1 MEINLL
7 SQIRILS
14 PSQIYPFERPASL
27 GTDFDL
33 SNINQIRH
41 PFLVTSLDSGD
52 FLLLEEVDYF
62 QALIQ
67 SGLGHVPVQICS
79 PEDISLEAVRLGLI
93 NFGYD
98 DLVRLSTKHPD
109 QIVLK
114 SGPDSQERLAGYV
127 TLKVEFIGSPS
138 VDVCLR
144 HSSRTGCPLP
154 LDYFFRAVNQV
165 GRYLPVVDRRKNPDS
180 ITRVSSLSGFAS
192 LAPFTLDDLKAAAVS
207 DRRFPPN
214 VTKVRA
220 RRRILSIDYPT
231 TVLLSE
237 ISADEKEAFLKDLI
251 ALREQNHKTSFYD
264 GQVYILNR

>member
-14 PSQIYPFERPASL
+14 PSQIYPFDWPASA
-27 GTDFDL
+27 GSGIDL
-33 SNINQIRH
+33 SNISQIRH

-62 QALIQ
+62 QALTE
-67 SGLGHVPVQICS
+67 SGLRHVPVQICS
-79 PEDISLEAVRLGLI
+79 PDDVSIEAVRMGLI

-98 DLVRLSTKHPD
+98 DLVRLATKYPK
-109 QIVLK
+109 QIIVK
-114 SGPDSQERLAGYV
+114 GGAGGDEELAGHV
-127 TLKVEFIGSPS
+127 SLNLEFIDSPS
-138 VDVCLR
+138 VVVWLR

-165 GRYLPVVDRRKNPDS
+165 GRYQPVVDRRKNPDS
-180 ITRVSSLSGFAS
+180 ITKVASLSGFACPP
-192 LAPFTLDDLKAAAVS
+192 PFTLDDLKAAAVS

-214 VTKVRA
+214 VVNVRA
-220 RRRILSIDYPT
+220 HRRILSVDYPMA
-231 TVLLSE
+231 VLLSE
-237 ISADEKEAFLKDLI
+237 IPVNEKEAFLKDLI
-251 ALREQNHKTSFYD
+251 ALREQNRKTSFYN